1 MISTIH
7 KLAAALAVVALA
19 LAVGAAQGHAQTDA
33 VEPPG
38 PSERG
43 IALASP
49 GVVFIGT
56 SGAVTIKASW
66 QDVESLSGRGSSTEA
81 FAFEWGTGSG
91 FVVHPDGTIVTATH
105 VIKPGRQSLRN
116 YAANMWFFGTDA
128 WESDDPF
135 EQYYTGDPILD
146 QWLDQCYAGVTCS
159 FETNV
164 EIEVFS
170 AVSIAGIE
178 APKGMPARVL
188 RATPPEKTDI
198 AVLQVDG
205 EGMATVALAETA
217 RDVESGDEIVALGFA
232 GSAQHLPTGVTEPT
246 KLFGR
251 VSNIRSAGS
260 SRDIE
265 VDVDIEGGMSGGPVI
280 DSSGR
285 VIGLT
290 SYSGLEGEQRT
301 QGYVKSVD
309 DIRSTL
315 SDAGI
320 DTERGPVD
328 AAFAEALD
336 LYWGRHYTPAVEAF
350 EKVLA
355 LSDAHPLAKRF
366 LAKAQEGAGTPEEV
380 PLPAPES
387 SGGLPLWLFA
397 AAALALAGSVGGGL
411 AGARVLRRRRRAT
424 APAITVA
431 TAPGGPSS
439 NGRVADP
446 FHIPAYEEGTAG
458 EPARVTV
465 GAATA
470 LADPQREFCTGCGT
484 NLDADA
490 RFCGACGRPAER

>member
-1 MISTIH
+1 MICTIE
-7 KLAAALAVVALA
+7 KIAVALAVFALA
-19 LAVGAAQGHAQTDA
+19 LAVGTAQGHAQTDA
-33 VEPPG
+33 VERPD

-49 GVVFIGT
+49 GVVFIAT
-56 SGAVTIKASW
+56 TGAVTIKASW
-66 QDVESLSGRGSSTEA
+66 QDVESLSGRGSSTET
-81 FAFEWGTGSG
+81 FEFEWGTGSG

-128 WESDDPF
+128 WASDDPF
-135 EQYYTGDPILD
+135 EQYFTGEAIVD

-159 FETNV
+159 FETNIEV
-164 EIEVFS
+164 EVFS
-170 AVSIAGIE
+170 AVSIAGIK

-217 RDVESGDEIVALGFA
+217 RDVEPGDEIVALGFA

-320 DTERGPVD
+320 DPERAPVD
-328 AAFAEALD
+328 AAFANALE
-336 LYWGRHYTPAVEAF
+336 LYWGHHYTPAVEAF

-355 LSDAHPLAKRF
+355 LSDAHPLAKRY

-380 PLPAPES
+380 PLPSPES
-387 SGGLPLWLFA
+387 SDGFPLWLFA
-397 AAALALAGSVGGGL
+397 AVALAGAVGGGL
-411 AGARVLRRRRRAT
+411 AGARALRRRGRAT
-424 APAITVA
+424 PPAVA
-431 TAPGGPSS
+431 VAAASGSPSP
-439 NGRVADP
+439 NGRVARP
-446 FHIPAYEEGTAG
+446 FHIPAYEEGAAG
-458 EPARVTV
+458 EPARVAV

-470 LADPQREFCTGCGT
+470 LAEPQRGFCTRCGT
-484 NLDADA
+484 DLDADA